1 MVCQRVMNCMFIDYD
16 NTTYENKPDQ
26 SKLSDFCTFQNKL
39 VKRQTV
45 HPNLSAGI
53 ITGLKETSQ

>member
-1 MVCQRVMNCMFIDYD
+1 MTTQS
-16 NTTYENKPDQ
+16 TYENKPDQ

>member
-1 MVCQRVMNCMFIDYD
+1 MVCQRVMNYM
-16 NTTYENKPDQ
+16 TTQSTYENKPDQ